1 VLASCFNSQFL
12 DWETICS
19 AVGRVETRVMVMIG
33 KKVLET
39 EPIPL
44 AKVKPLLEDREK
56 VHELN
61 YEQNLALDHVTKFSK
76 VPVENAE
83 KLVAELEEI
92 IKKTQA
98 IKIADIMPEDMDDM
112 RLIFAKERGSHKKEE
127 LEDILKI
134 VDKYREEE

>member
-1 VLASCFNSQFL
+1 
-12 DWETICS
+12 
-19 AVGRVETRVMVMIG
+19 MVMIG
-33 KKVLET
+33 KKVLEN

>member
-1 VLASCFNSQFL
+1 
-12 DWETICS
+12 
-19 AVGRVETRVMVMIG
+19 MIG

-39 EPIPL
+39 DPIPL
-44 AKVKPLLEDREK
+44 VKVKPLLEEREL
-56 VHELN
+56 VHELS

-76 VPVENAE
+76 ISAEDAE
-83 KLVAELEEI
+83 KLVNELEEI

-127 LEDILKI
+127 LENILEI
-134 VDKYREEE
+134 VNKYRGED